1 MDYKMPR
8 LCFLGKQHG
17 PLLFLFS
24 GYPPICTLDAF
35 YGCLQNVLG
44 KILFLYCFETF
55 EHSHLSFIYVLVM
68 SI

>member
-44 KILFLYCFETF
+44 KKLIN
-55 EHSHLSFIYVLVM
+55 EHTIPQDTIFVLL
-68 SI
+68 